1 MDKKTEHSA
10 TNSMSLLDQI
20 QSPADV
26 RALPAQQLPALAHD
40 IRTRILD
47 VVGRRGGHLTSNLG
61 VTELTI
67 ALHRAFDFAKDRLLW
82 DVGHQCYPHKLLT
95 GRNDRFDSLRQAG
108 GISGFPDS
116 TESEY
121 DLFNVGHA
129 GTSIATAVGMARADE
144 LLGEDR
150 NVVAM
155 IGDASIVNGVA
166 FEGLNQAGTLKR
178 QFLVVLNDNEW
189 GISPTQGAIAEH
201 LAKFRAS
208 DFYDDVKE
216 RTKKLLPKLPLVGK
230 PAFDMIAHLKEGIKA
245 TVSPGQWFEALGLQ
259 YVGPVD
265 GHDIKHLIEILSVL
279 KNAHHPILLHV
290 HTIKGKGCDW
300 ASADPGKYHS
310 PKPFEIRSGKIVS
323 QSNKGKSWTSAF
335 VEALAEAAEHDERIY
350 AMTAGMPDGTGL
362 NKFYERFPN
371 RCRDLGISESCLVD
385 VAAGMAKAGLRP
397 VAAVYSTFLQRAFDQ
412 VFQEVALQRLPVMF
426 CIDRAGLVGG
436 DGPVH
441 HGFLDIAYLRG
452 LPNMVLMAPCDEVEL
467 REAIRLGLSID
478 QACAIRYPR
487 DVVPAP
493 LPDCIRFEIGVSRR
507 IRDGDDATILSYGA
521 MAGHALAAADLLAE
535 SGIDVA
541 VINARFAKPVDR
553 SMVEAALQL
562 GGPVITVEDHSVAG
576 GFGSVVLEAAQEM
589 GLDTSGIVRLG
600 IPADRFIAHGSRGG
614 QLAECGIDATGIA
627 STIQSRVERIAKH
640 VVNRRVPARA
650 ARTRRVSS

>member
-1 MDKKTEHSA
+1 
-10 TNSMSLLDQI
+10 
-20 QSPADV
+20 
-26 RALPAQQLPALAHD
+26 LPAQQLPALAHD
-40 IRTRILD
+40 IRTRMLD

-108 GISGFPDS
+108 GISGFPDR

-150 NVVAM
+150 NVVAV

-208 DFYDDVKE
+208 DFYDDFKE
-216 RTKKLLPKLPLVGK
+216 RAKKLLPKLPLVGK

-265 GHDIKHLIEILSVL
+265 GHDIKYLIEILSVL

-290 HTIKGKGCDW
+290 QTVKGKGCEW

-310 PKPFEIRSGKIVS
+310 PKPFEIRNGKVVS
-323 QSNKGKSWTSAF
+323 QSSKGTSWTSAF
-335 VEALAEAAEHDERIY
+335 VEVLGEAAEHDDRIY

-362 NKFYERFPN
+362 NKFQERFPN
-371 RCRDLGISESCLVD
+371 RCRDLGIAESCLVD
-385 VAAGMAKAGLRP
+385 IAAGMARAGLRP

-412 VFQEVALQRLPVMF
+412 VFQEVALQGLPVMF
-426 CIDRAGLVGG
+426 CLDRAGLVGG

-467 REAIRLGLSID
+467 REAIRLGLSLD

-507 IRDGDDATILSYGA
+507 LRDGDDAMILSYGA

-535 SGIDVA
+535 SGIEAA

-553 SMVEAALQL
+553 SMVEAALRL

-589 GLDTSGIVRLG
+589 GLDASRIDRLG
-600 IPADRFIAHGSRGG
+600 IPADRFIAHGSRSG
-614 QLAECGIDATGIA
+614 QLAECGMDATGIA
-627 STIQSRVERIAKH
+627 STIQSRMERIANH
-640 VVNRRVPARA
+640 VVNRRTRARA
-650 ARTRRVSS
+650 TRTPRVSPKR